1 MEINSFELLARSM
14 VIAVTISS
22 TGYLVLKRFTEKR
35 LNRIDAIRAQS
46 LASIDALRSHKLQ
59 IGTPEELK
67 QQLCTDVMNYVMT
80 ARTKAAAEEYLRT
93 VEGVIGPDNQDLLDD
108 SHQIVR
114 ERFSSKS
121 RKEDLVA
128 NC

>member
-1 MEINSFELLARSM
+1 M